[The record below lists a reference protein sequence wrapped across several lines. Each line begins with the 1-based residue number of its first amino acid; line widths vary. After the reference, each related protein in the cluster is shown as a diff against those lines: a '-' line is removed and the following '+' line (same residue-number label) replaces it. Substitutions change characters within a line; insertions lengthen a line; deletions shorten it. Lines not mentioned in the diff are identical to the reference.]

1 MKRKARAAGAGRK
14 HDSVNSGD
22 EIKTKAIKS
31 KIGEV
36 VEIYEYILRCKNE
49 IKMMRGGE
57 IAGVY

>member
-1 MKRKARAAGAGRK
+1 MKRKTRAPDVSRK
-14 HDSVNSGD
+14 HNSVNSGD

-31 KIGEV
+31 KIGGV

-49 IKMMRGGE
+49 IRIMRGGE